1 MLRIITFGGCLLRRD
16 DGTEVP
22 VPRRRMA
29 LLLVVTAAGAR
40 GVSRDKLLH
49 LLWPELD
56 EERGRAALSQAL
68 YALRKDLGSEDAIAG
83 TADLRADPAQ
93 ITIDR
98 NEFLAAIAEG
108 QDEIAVMAYRGPY
121 LDGFHVR
128 EAPEFEEEIARERH
142 DLAARYAAALERL
155 ARQEGDR
162 GDHAAAVRLWRQRAN
177 LDPTDAGVAVALMR
191 AMAAAGD
198 RAGALRHAEVYTE
211 ILKTTADLPPEPMV
225 LEAAAEIR
233 GGAKTPSA
241 ISHPTSAPAA
251 SSEPVIH
258 AGSSK
263 PDGTS
268 DSGDR
273 IADRGYRRAFRPVL
287 WLVAGVTVFLL
298 VGRFVWSDG
307 FPAHPQ
313 TRVVAVTD
321 FQDFAGD
328 SLTGPLTELLRTA
341 LADVPGLSVIS
352 AERMAEGR
360 VRTPADAP
368 LGVARAAGAT
378 EALTGALYR
387 RPDGKLRFDLRRVD
401 AADGRVLETFTLDGT
416 DVFDLTTHATRRLLE
431 RYGVPQPD
439 GELTTVSSSSLTAIR
454 LYQAGL
460 DAMYRGEARAA
471 YSLFTDAV
479 REDSSFAMAELYA
492 GLVAADDPTRTAH
505 FERAHLLG
513 RTASL
518 REHLIID
525 VNRADFNSSPEV
537 LALAESLTTLF
548 PREMSGHFALARGQ
562 IYQAGDF
569 LGAAK
574 EYRET
579 LRYDSVGFT
588 GIGRKCDACALRGG
602 LLFAWMFADSFPEA
616 RRAAEE
622 WTRAIPGDPS
632 AWRYL
637 GVVALFQ
644 GDTATYRSA
653 RARAAAL
660 DPDFDHF
667 YADFFAALYGSDL
680 ERADSVLQGWIAAA
694 HPDQI
699 ADLRW
704 IEAQLRREQGR
715 PAAAVAA
722 MREWRRRSGP
732 ALHFEAVYQAQTYFD
747 AGDYRRAAALWDSV
761 ARMPNP
767 FPSREARGWTWARTL
782 QASAL
787 AALGDTARLLPLA
800 DSIRVRSQGSG
811 FLRDRRLDHHLR
823 GLYWVARGDDARAL
837 AEFRESIWS
846 LTAGYTRTDLEMG
859 RVLLRLGQPR
869 EAAKICGSGLRAE
882 MSASAQYVSRGELHD
897 CVGRAWL
904 AAGEKDSAR
913 VHLELVARQW
923 QDAEPAWAPRRDS
936 VRTLLES
943 IEPRKP

>member
-16 DGTEVP
+16 DGTEIP

-29 LLLVVTAAGAR
+29 LLVVVTAAGSR

-68 YALRKDLGSEDAIAG
+68 YALRKDLGSEDALAG

-93 ITIDR
+93 ISSDR
-98 NEFLAAIAEG
+98 AEFLAAIADG
-108 QDEIAVMAYRGPY
+108 RDELAVKGYRGAY
-121 LDGFHVR
+121 LDGFHIR
-128 EAPEFEEEIARERH
+128 EAPEFEDEVARERH
-142 DLAARYAAALERL
+142 DLASRYTAALERL
-155 ARQEGDR
+155 ARQEGER
-162 GDHAAAVRLWRQRAN
+162 GDHTAAVRLWRQRAN

-191 AMAAAGD
+191 AMVAAGD

-211 ILKTTADLPPEPMV
+211 ILHTTADLPPEQMV
-225 LEAAAEIR
+225 LAAAAEIR

-241 ISHPTSAPAA
+241 ISYPTTSAA
-251 SSEPVIH
+251 SASAPVIPG
-258 AGSSK
+258 GSAN
-263 PDGTS
+263 PNGA
-268 DSGDR
+268 SGNGYR
-273 IADRGYRRAFRPVL
+273 IARRMTP
-287 WLVAGVTVFLL
+287 WLVASLAFLL
-298 VGRFVWSDG
+298 LVLRFVWSDG

-313 TRVVAVTD
+313 SRVVAVTE

-341 LADVPGLSVIS
+341 LANVPGLSVIS

-360 VRTPADAP
+360 ARTPAEAP
-368 LGVARAAGAT
+368 LGIARGAGAT

-387 RPDGKLRFDLRRVD
+387 RPEGKLRFDLRRVD
-401 AADGRVLETFTLDGT
+401 ATDGRVLETFTLDGT
-416 DVFDLTTHATRRLLE
+416 DVFDLTAHATRRLLE

-460 DAMYRGEARAA
+460 DAMYRGDGRAA

-505 FERAHLLG
+505 LERAHLLG

-525 VNRADFNSSPEV
+525 VNRADFHSSPEV

-569 LGAAK
+569 RAAAR

-588 GIGRKCDACALRGG
+588 GIGRKCDACALHGG
-602 LLFAWMFADSFPEA
+602 LLFAWMFADSFPAA
-616 RRAAEE
+616 RAAAEE
-622 WTRAIPGDPS
+622 WARAIPGDPS

-637 GVVALFQ
+637 GMVTLFQ
-644 GDTATYRSA
+644 GDTATYAAA
-653 RARAAAL
+653 RARVASL
-660 DPDFDHF
+660 DPNFDHF
-667 YADFFAALYGSDL
+667 YTDFFSALYRSDL
-680 ERADSVLQGWIAAA
+680 DRADSVLQGWIAAA
-694 HPDQI
+694 HPDQM

-715 PAAAVAA
+715 PAAAVVA
-722 MREWRRRSGP
+722 MADWRRRYGIP
-732 ALHFEAVYQAQTYFD
+732 LHFEAVYQAQTYFD

-823 GLYWVARGDDARAL
+823 GLYWVARGDDSRAL

-846 LTAGYTRTDLEMG
+846 PTTGYTRTDLEMG
-859 RVLLRLGQPR
+859 RVLLRLGLPR

-913 VHLELVARQW
+913 VHLATVVRQW
-923 QDAEPAWAPRRDS
+923 ERAEPAWMPRRDS

-943 IEPRKP
+943 LDHRSP